1 MLDKVEKLNPSI
13 RIFRGEKS
21 VSLPVRKTSGSAG
34 WDVFASEDTILEPGK
49 VTLVPT
55 GLIIETPPGYHFR
68 VFIRSGFAVR
78 HNVSLVNSVGI
89 IDADYCGPE
98 DFLKIAMLKN
108 FLPTAEPTQ
117 ISKGERIAQII
128 FEKNAFASLQ
138 WDEQDDPA
146 FHGKSRGGF
155 GSTGKK

>member
-1 MLDKVEKLNPSI
+1 MEKLKPSI
-13 RIFRGEKS
+13 RIFRQEKD

-34 WDVFASEDTILEPGK
+34 WDVFASEETVLEPGK
-49 VTLVPT
+49 VALVPT

-89 IDADYCGPE
+89 IDSDYCGPE
-98 DFLKIAMLKN
+98 DYLKIAMVKHYH
-108 FLPTAEPTQ
+108 PEAEKTI

-128 FEKNAFASLQ
+128 FENNTFASIS
-138 WDEQDDPA
+138 WDEQDEPA